1 MGYHK
6 NTFKLQDYRSSKIR
20 EAFRCSLENFGEFE
34 YEDPE
39 DNNAI
44 RHVCL
49 GLGRAGLYYSISHS
63 KVFTSSLTAKFNPTF
78 TISLSFRAKA
88 LS

>member
-49 GLGRAGLYYSISHS
+49 GLGGQVCITRLATPKYL
-63 KVFTSSLTAKFNPTF
+63 P
-78 TISLSFRAKA
+78 RP
-88 LS
+88 